1 MNKKKLIISLILKIV
16 CIVSAITGTL
26 LAFYWPE
33 GYMVKWRT
41 FLYFTEDSNILMTI
55 VMYIGVIRIIKDFK
69 GLDKKI
75 SDDTFCCLK
84 HMFTVMMFFTMLTFY
99 GMSIIGLFTESET
112 DRAGIIH
119 LMSIP
124 SNWTVHLL
132 APITSI
138 IDYLF
143 FDARVKK
150 ENRRIINFLSLIFPL
165 CYSIGTI
172 MLSYAGVR
180 FSHELAIVPYFFLDY
195 EQYGYLS
202 IGNGKI
208 GIIYMWVVLALIIY
222 FSNYLFYY
230 LQGLIQ
236 KKVRLEKTP

>member
-1 MNKKKLIISLILKIV
+1 MNKRNLTISLILKIV

-41 FLYFTEDSNILMTI
+41 FLYFTEDSNVLMAI
-55 VMYIGVIRIIKDFK
+55 VMYIGIIRIIKDLK
-69 GLDKKI
+69 GFGKKI
-75 SDDTFCCLK
+75 SDDTFYAFK

-112 DRAGIIH
+112 DRQGIIH

-132 APITSI
+132 APLTSI

-143 FDARVKK
+143 FDKKVKI
-150 ENRRIINFLSLIFPL
+150 ENRRKINLLSLIFPL
-165 CYSIGTI
+165 CYCIGTI
-172 MLSYAGVR
+172 MLSYLGVR
-180 FSHELAIVPYFFLDY
+180 FSHELAVVPYFVLDY
-195 EQYGYLS
+195 EQYGYLT

-208 GIIYMWVVLALIIY
+208 GIIYMWIVLALIIY
-222 FSNYLFYY
+222 FSNYLFYCI
-230 LQGLIQ
+230 QGLIQ
-236 KKVRLEKTP
+236 KNKAK